1 MILNVFLPL
10 WTIFTDSNY
19 LEVNLVA
26 SFKVTL
32 LSSVTW
38 QWGYFASLL
47 ESFSRDRE
55 LKFPF
60 RANRN
65 LTLPITPL
73 RPPGSTLG
81 RALEEIASDVIYFT
95 VLFLSLSFLSL
106 SLLPYL
112 FMMFAVIGSGWSGH
126 VAEILISSLP
136 SFFPS
141 PPNPS
146 NSLNPSTS
154 FSFPVLDL
162 SLYVDAWPACFTGC
176 PSCFVLLHASLF
188 LLFCLLMF
196 FSSTS
201 LILTLCCGFTVFKST
216 LRYTVAENWRCSG
229 GGGECSAAIASLYSS
244 LHPSRQQRPVFRHLA
259 LCRPQA
265 LTTHSPTQHTNN
277 FCY

>member
-1 MILNVFLPL
+1 MIINVFLPL

-65 LTLPITPL
+65 LILPITPL

-126 VAEILISSLP
+126 VAEILISSFP
-136 SFFPS
+136 SFFPL
-141 PPNPS
+141 PPQS
-146 NSLNPSTS
+146 FQFLKSLHLLFISCVGSESLCWRMTS
-154 FSFPVLDL
+154 L
-162 SLYVDAWPACFTGC
+162 LYWLPI
-176 PSCFVLLHASLF
+176 LLHSFARFPFFALLSPDVFF
-188 LLFCLLMF
+188 LHELDSDIVLWLHCL
-196 FSSTS
+196 
-201 LILTLCCGFTVFKST
+201 
-216 LRYTVAENWRCSG
+216 
-229 GGGECSAAIASLYSS
+229 
-244 LHPSRQQRPVFRHLA
+244 
-259 LCRPQA
+259 
-265 LTTHSPTQHTNN
+265 
-277 FCY
+277 